1 MENSQDAKVE
11 INKDLVKT
19 IRNTTKDKKLKTA
32 LRRVGQAGTNVGSVD
47 FLIGELRGSE
57 RAKAAAKIEL
67 RIQLRDNGVTAFAEY
82 EPDPS
87 GQQKVS
93 EAKMKI
99 KASHLRK
106 IIQEELKK
114 ALTKKWRSQKH
125 AYAK

>member
-114 ALTKKWRSQKH
+114 ALTKK
-125 AYAK
+125 